1 MSKRKP
7 PLTDY
12 QKTIY
17 TLEEQEILKLGAHI
31 IRYEHSENEIEM
43 AKALIQQL
51 RQLMGKPLLT
61 EEELDSMVERARNKS

>member
-31 IRYEHSENEIEM
+31 IRYECSENEIEM